1 MVYMKKKYFSLNR
14 ILLLAVGLWPYTKSK
29 FVRLQLVL
37 QYGILGS
44 FIVFQLTTFATSKCD
59 VPLVI
64 EILSVTAFYF
74 NFVLIYLSFSCNMNV
89 VKHLLEHFQHTYDEL
104 RDEYEVAII
113 EKYWGFSK
121 RFTKGL
127 TLLVTF
133 NVSCFLLIPFVPYM
147 FVNALSANES
157 RPHPSVHIIT
167 KYFIDQEKYFYL
179 IILHADVAYCVGAL
193 AMLATGTT
201 SLAFFQHAS
210 GMFKIAGYR
219 MEKAIT
225 IGIRQMNGTR
235 NATFIY
241 KGIIVAIDMHR
252 KAIKIVEI
260 YAASFNVTFA
270 LLIFGGILYASLNL
284 YRTFREMSSGDIS
297 EKLLQPITFICV
309 YYTYIFF
316 ANFAAQQIT
325 DHNNSMFVTVYNV
338 EWYLAPLHIQ
348 KLILFML
355 QRGTKTLNI
364 KIGELF
370 VGSLEGFSTL
380 TSATMSY
387 FTFIYYTNH

>member
-1 MVYMKKKYFSLNR
+1 MGEQRRKVESEGER
-14 ILLLAVGLWPYTKSK
+14 
-29 FVRLQLVL
+29 
-37 QYGILGS
+37 GI
-44 FIVFQLTTFATSKCD
+44 
-59 VPLVI
+59 
-64 EILSVTAFYF
+64 
-74 NFVLIYLSFSCNMNV
+74 
-89 VKHLLEHFQHTYDEL
+89 
-104 RDEYEVAII
+104 AID
-113 EKYWGFSK
+113 
-121 RFTKGL
+121 
-127 TLLVTF
+127 
-133 NVSCFLLIPFVPYM
+133 
-147 FVNALSANES
+147 NEGE
-157 RPHPSVHIIT
+157 
-167 KYFIDQEKYFYL
+167 QERARK
-179 IILHADVAYCVGAL
+179 ARESDVAYCVGAL

-201 SLAFFQHAS
+201 SLAFLQHAC

-252 KAIKIVEI
+252 KAIKYNAEWYLTPLYIQKLI
-260 YAASFNVTFA
+260 LFMLQRGTKA
-270 LLIFGGILYASLNL
+270 LNIKIGGLFVGSLEGFST
-284 YRTFREMSSGDIS
+284 TFREMSSGDIS

-364 KIGELF
+364 KIGGLF
-370 VGSLEGFSTL
+370 VGSLEGFSTVKHLLEHFQHTYDELRDEYEVAIIEKYWGFSKRFTVGL
-380 TSATMSY
+380 TWY
-387 FTFIYYTNH
+387 CV

>member
-1 MVYMKKKYFSLNR
+1 M
-14 ILLLAVGLWPYTKSK
+14 
-29 FVRLQLVL
+29 
-37 QYGILGS
+37 
-44 FIVFQLTTFATSKCD
+44 D
-59 VPLVI
+59 
-64 EILSVTAFYF
+64 
-74 NFVLIYLSFSCNMNV
+74 V

-121 RFTKGL
+121 RFTEGL
-127 TLLVTF
+127 TLLVIF
-133 NVSCFLLIPFVPYM
+133 NMICFLLNPFVPYI
-147 FVNALSANES
+147 FDIALSANKS

-167 KYFIDQEKYFYL
+167 EYFIDQEKYFYL
-179 IILHADVAYCVGAL
+179 IILHADVAFCVGAL

-201 SLAFFQHAS
+201 SLAFFQHAC

-241 KGIIVAIDMHR
+241 KGIIVAVDMHR

-260 YAASFNVTFA
+260 FAASFNVTFS
-270 LLIFGGILYASLNL
+270 LLIFDGILYASLNL

-297 EKLLQPITFICV
+297 EKLLQSITFIGV
-309 YYTYIFF
+309 YYVYTFL
-316 ANFAAQQIT
+316 ANYGAQQVT
-325 DHNNSMFVTVYNV
+325 DHSNSMFITVYNV
-338 EWYLAPLHIQ
+338 QWYLAPLHTQ

-355 QRGTKTLNI
+355 QRGTKILNI
-364 KIGELF
+364 KIGGLF

-380 TSATMSY
+380 ASATMSY